1 MRAIRSRPA
10 LAATTVALA
19 LAVAGCGADSGA
31 DAGDDGR
38 ISVVTSTNVWGSV
51 AQAVGGDRVRVESLI
66 NDAAADPH
74 GYVDKPED
82 ATKLAGAALAVYNGG
97 GYDDFFAKLADAAG
111 QDARRIVAFEV
122 AGHAEEGEEGEEG
135 HEHEHGEVNEHVW
148 YDLPTVQ
155 KVADLIAKDLG
166 EVEPA
171 SKADFET
178 NAEAFNTSLDGLIA
192 QAAEIGTAHP
202 GGKVVATEPVAKY
215 LLDAAGLADATPPD
229 FAEAIEEE
237 TDPPVLAVAD
247 TTDLITNK
255 QVLALVNNA
264 QTETPVTNQ
273 LLEAAS
279 DAGVP
284 VVDVTETL
292 PPGVTDYV
300 EWMTEQV
307 TALSDALAGT

>member
-1 MRAIRSRPA
+1 MRAIRSVPA
-10 LAATTVALA
+10 LTAVALA
-19 LAVAGCGADSGA
+19 FAVTGCGASA
-31 DAGDDGR
+31 DDAADDGR

-51 AQAVGGDRVRVESLI
+51 AKAVGGDRVSVESLI

-82 ATKLAGAALAVYNGG
+82 ATKLSGAALAIYNGG
-97 GYDDFFAKLADAAG
+97 GYDDFFAKLTDAAG
-111 QDARRIVAFEV
+111 QGAKRIEAFEI
-122 AGHAEEGEEGEEG
+122 AGHESETEEEHEGE
-135 HEHEHGEVNEHVW
+135 EHEHGEVNEHVW

-155 KVADLIAKDLG
+155 KVADRIARDLG
-166 EVEPA
+166 EVEPDN
-171 SKADFET
+171 KAEFAA
-178 NAEAFNTSLDGLIA
+178 NAEAFNTALDGLIA
-192 QAAEIGTAHP
+192 KAAEIGAAHP

-215 LLDAAGLADATPPD
+215 LLDAAGLTDATPPD
-229 FAEAIEEE
+229 FSEAIEEE

-273 LLEAAS
+273 LREAATT
-279 DAGVP
+279 AGVP

>member
-1 MRAIRSRPA
+1 MRAIRSGAA
-10 LAATTVALA
+10 LAAVA
-19 LAVAGCGADSGA
+19 LAVAGCGATA
-31 DAGDDGR
+31 DPADDGR
-38 ISVVTSTNVWGSV
+38 ISVITSTNVWGSV

-66 NDAAADPH
+66 NNADADPH

-82 ATKLAGAALAVYNGG
+82 ATKLAGAALVIYNGG
-97 GYDDFFAKLADAAG
+97 GYDDFFAKLVDAAG
-111 QDARRIVAFEV
+111 QGAERIVAFDQS
-122 AGHAEEGEEGEEG
+122 GHRDTASHKDGEP
-135 HEHEHGEVNEHVW
+135 EHGEVNEHVW
-148 YDLPTVQ
+148 YDLTSVQ
-155 KVADLIAKDLG
+155 RVADLIAKDLS

-171 SKADFET
+171 NKADFEA
-178 NAEAFNTSLDGLIA
+178 NAESFNASLDGLIA
-192 QAAEIGTAHP
+192 KAAEIGAAHP

-215 LLDAAGLADATPPD
+215 LLDAAGLTDATPPD
-229 FAEAIEEE
+229 FSEAIEEE

-247 TTDLITNK
+247 TTDLITNR

-273 LLEAAS
+273 LREAAAG
-279 DAGVP
+279 AGVP

>member
-1 MRAIRSRPA
+1 MRAIRSGAA
-10 LAATTVALA
+10 LAAVA
-19 LAVAGCGADSGA
+19 LAVAGCGAS
-31 DAGDDGR
+31 AGSAGSADDGR
-38 ISVVTSTNVWGSV
+38 ISVITSTNVWGSV
-51 AQAVGGDRVRVESLI
+51 AKAVGGDRVRVESLI

-82 ATKLAGAALAVYNGG
+82 ATKLAGADLAIYNGG
-97 GYDDFFAKLADAAG
+97 GYDDFFAKLVDAAG
-111 QDARRIVAFEV
+111 QGAERIVAFDQS
-122 AGHAEEGEEGEEG
+122 GHRDTATHEDGEP
-135 HEHEHGEVNEHVW
+135 EHGEVNEHVW
-148 YDLPTVQ
+148 YDLTSVQ
-155 KVADLIAKDLG
+155 KVADLIAKDLS

-171 SKADFET
+171 NKADFEA
-178 NAEAFNTSLDGLIA
+178 NAESFNTSLDGLIA
-192 QAAEIGTAHP
+192 KAAEIGAAHP

-215 LLDAAGLADATPPD
+215 LLDAAGLTDATPPD
-229 FAEAIEEE
+229 FSEAIEEE

-273 LLEAAS
+273 LREAAAA
-279 DAGVP
+279 AGVP